1 VPSES
6 QEKGQMTKNNWQA
19 KPLPSTQSTCDSSN
33 FNISTS
39 PDLKKKK
46 KRGKKNIAL
55 RQQ

>member
-6 QEKGQMTKNNWQA
+6 QEKGQITKNNWQA

-46 KRGKKNIAL
+46 RGKKNIAL